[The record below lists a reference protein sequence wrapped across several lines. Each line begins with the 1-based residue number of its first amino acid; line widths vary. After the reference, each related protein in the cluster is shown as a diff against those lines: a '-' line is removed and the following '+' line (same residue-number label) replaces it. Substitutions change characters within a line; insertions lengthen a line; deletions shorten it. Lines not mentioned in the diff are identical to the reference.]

1 MLTKAPSAGWAMAKG
16 GSKKTIAATQ
26 MPANLDNLELILFRL
41 IFRMM
46 RFYIK
51 QE

>member
-1 MLTKAPSAGWAMAKG
+1 MLTKAPSTDWAMDKG

-26 MPANLDNLELILFRL
+26 RPANLHNLELILFRL
-41 IFRMM
+41 NFRMM